1 MKEVFAKPRLVVS
14 RCFFEHTRYDGGI
27 ISDDLIKRLEKYADF
42 VKVCPEVEI
51 GLPIPREP
59 IDVFLIDGKIRL
71 LNKTMNA
78 DLTDR
83 MFEFSRKFAQS
94 VSTLGVDGMILKSKS
109 PSCGLNDAKLYGPN
123 GKVVSKTS
131 GLFAKT
137 MLEILTDI
145 PIESEMRLT
154 NDKLRFEF
162 LSATFTLAKF
172 RNVNN
177 KEELIKFHA
186 SNKLFFMA
194 KNEALMRQMG
204 RIIARKGF
212 KEIKEEYGTIL
223 RKLLKTHVK
232 KPRMINAL
240 MHMYGY
246 FKEKLSIDEKAYFM
260 DLLNR
265 YSTNTVSLQSVLI
278 LLKSWALRFDEKYL
292 LEQTIFEPY
301 PLELETQHESRE
313 YK

>member
-1 MKEVFAKPRLVVS
+1 MKRDFAKPRLVVS

-27 ISDDLIKRLEKYADF
+27 ISDDLLKKLEKYVDF
-42 VKVCPEVEI
+42 IKVCPEVEI
-51 GLPIPREP
+51 GLPTPREP
-59 IDVFLIDGKIRL
+59 IDVFLIDGEIRL
-71 LNKTMNA
+71 LNKTLSV

-83 MFEFSRKFAQS
+83 MLEFSRKFAQTI
-94 VSTLGVDGMILKSKS
+94 STLGVDGMILKSKS

-123 GKVVSKTS
+123 GKVVSKTP

-137 MLEILTDI
+137 MLEMLIGI

-162 LSATFTLAKF
+162 LSTVFTLAKF

-177 KEELIKFHA
+177 KQELIEFHA

-204 RIIARKGF
+204 KIVARKGF
-212 KEIKEEYGTIL
+212 KEIKEEYETIL

-246 FKEKLSIDEKAYFM
+246 FKEKVSSDEKAYFM
-260 DLLNR
+260 DLLTG
-265 YSTNTVSLQSVLI
+265 YSTNTVSLQSILT
-278 LLKSWALRFDEKYL
+278 LLKSWALRFEEEYL
-292 LEQTIFEPY
+292 LKQTIFEPY
-301 PLELETQHESRE
+301 PMDLEAERESRE